1 MPSCLAVHQ
10 PEQRNI
16 YLLKL
21 PQLGRATTEYIQT
34 EERMKCPCSMSQREE
49 AWGDKGW
56 SVGAEER
63 WSVVGKR
70 DGYILT
76 I

>member
-49 AWGDKGW
+49 ACGDKGGD
-56 SVGAEER
+56 GAWVQR
-63 WSVVGKR
+63 R
-70 DGYILT
+70 DGVSWGRGMGIF
-76 I
+76 

>member
-21 PQLGRATTEYIQT
+21 PQLGRATVEYIQT
-34 EERMKCPCSMSQREE
+34 EERMKCP
-49 AWGDKGW
+49 
-56 SVGAEER
+56 
-63 WSVVGKR
+63 
-70 DGYILT
+70 
-76 I
+76 